1 MNSKQS
7 GFTLIELMI
16 VVAIMGILA
25 SIATPMYQNYV
36 ERAQVAAA
44 LSESRIDVLECALDP
59 SLPRCIG
66 TTTASTASS
75 SDVGRCY
82 VVDFS
87 KPTGNREVPCV

>member
-1 MNSKQS
+1 MNSKQG

-25 SIATPMYQNYV
+25 TIATPMYQNYI
-36 ERAQVAAA
+36 ERAQDVEEVM
-44 LSESRIDVLECALDP
+44 LSRIDVLECALDP
-59 SLPRCIG
+59 SLPGCIG